1 MSDSDRHG
9 NAWTLGP
16 SQYIETRQPEFALPA
31 APSSHYLTM
40 RDGCRIAVDLYLPQ
54 TGSEPAAG
62 RFPTILILTPAAGVP
77 SRSQPADLF
86 VMCGRPRNT
95 RRPIKW
101 DLGR

>member
-62 RFPTILILTPAAGVP
+62 RFPTILILTPYYRRFKLRDGAAGEP
-77 SRSQPADLF
+77 SPSAGRYRDLF
-86 VMCGRPRNT
+86 VPR
-95 RRPIKW
+95 
-101 DLGR
+101 G